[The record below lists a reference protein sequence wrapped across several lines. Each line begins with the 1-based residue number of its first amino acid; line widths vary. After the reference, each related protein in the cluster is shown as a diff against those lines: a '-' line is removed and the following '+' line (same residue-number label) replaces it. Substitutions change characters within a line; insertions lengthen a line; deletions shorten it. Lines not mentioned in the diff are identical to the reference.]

1 MKSDAL
7 SYQDE
12 GVTFLLSRFWYSRS
26 QKGRFSLTS
35 PFDFQALSSRYQEV
49 QNFINH
55 IYSTSGYDL
64 AKEVFAGKYGNGETR
79 KAVPANPH
87 KYSKKPGTSIPTD
100 PRIKRGAY
108 RIRTDGLHN
117 ANVARSQLR

>member
-12 GVTFLLSRFWYSRS
+12 GVTFLCCKRRLQAQDSLS

-55 IYSTSGYDL
+55 IYSTPGYDL
-64 AKEVFAGKYGNGETR
+64 TKEVFAGKYGNGETR

-87 KYSKKPGTSIPTD
+87 KLNKKRES
-100 PRIKRGAY
+100 A
-108 RIRTDGLHN
+108 
-117 ANVARSQLR
+117 SQLIPE